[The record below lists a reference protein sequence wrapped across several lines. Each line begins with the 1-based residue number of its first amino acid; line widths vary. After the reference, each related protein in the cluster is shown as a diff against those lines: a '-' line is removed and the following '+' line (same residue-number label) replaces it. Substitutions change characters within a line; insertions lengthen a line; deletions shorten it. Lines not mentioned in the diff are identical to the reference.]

1 MPQQFLQKEI
11 LVKVDQKVS
20 NFWATFVSNF
30 VTKNFQK
37 SPNLIT
43 MNWRSEGF
51 NIFIEFKLFRISF
64 SLLCDDGG
72 LLRLGRQ
79 IDVPD
84 ERNQIGNQNSE
95 VNWDQ
100 A

>member
-1 MPQQFLQKEI
+1 MPQQILQKEI

-43 MNWRSEGF
+43 MN
-51 NIFIEFKLFRISF
+51 
-64 SLLCDDGG
+64 
-72 LLRLGRQ
+72 
-79 IDVPD
+79 
-84 ERNQIGNQNSE
+84 
-95 VNWDQ
+95 
-100 A
+100 